1 MKTCLIVDDSPVIRK
16 VAKRILADL
25 GFAITEAEY
34 GADGLAKC
42 RNNNPDVILLDHSLP
57 DMTDVQFIQTIK
69 ARANGNMPFII
80 LNIFELDVVRIMKA
94 KRAGAKG
101 FVLKPFTRATLTD
114 SFTSQIVELAAA

>member
-16 VAKRILADL
+16 VAKRILIDL
-25 GFAITEAEY
+25 GYTVTEADY

-42 RNNNPDVILLDHSLP
+42 RNSLPDVILLDHSLP
-57 DMTDVQFIQTIK
+57 DRTDIQFIETIK
-69 ARANGNMPFII
+69 ARANGKMPCIL

-94 KRAGAKG
+94 KRAGASG

-114 SFTSQIVELAAA
+114 SFNSQTSKLAA